1 MIMRRIQLY
10 KEEIAEIKQLFIK
23 AGLNIDDIHLYISQE
38 SEPIEY
44 QVMAITASG
53 YKDIMEKFKCR
64 QLKEFKE
71 QHQADMGVEY
81 ICGSINKDK
90 YKYTYEFWKYY

>member
-1 MIMRRIQLY
+1 MIRIQLD

-23 AGLNIDDIHLYISQE
+23 AGLDIDDIRLYISQE
-38 SEPIEY
+38 GEPIEY
-44 QVMAITASG
+44 QVMAITVSG
-53 YKDIMEKFKCR
+53 YKDTIEKFKYR
-64 QLKEFKE
+64 QLEEFKE

-90 YKYTYEFWKYY
+90 HKYTYEFWKYY